1 MVPKPAAA
9 DAERAM
15 SLSVAHMA
23 LSFQKRLKEG
33 EECVGR
39 YGGRGRWKGGRG
51 EGALLFFCI
60 CARNPS
66 KQKEVKDL

>member
-9 DAERAM
+9 DTERAM

-33 EECVGR
+33 EECFGR
-39 YGGRGRWKGGRG
+39 YGESWKGGRG
-51 EGALLFFCI
+51 EGALLFYCM